1 MLKQRFSSLNDCH
14 CSSLSV
20 CLKVFTIWSVI
31 ETKGERIIGR
41 NWWRTGNPVETVHRG
56 LLPRD
61 SGEDFPLFWWSWP
74 HCASDGPPNPA
85 PFYKCRETYF
95 QGFNLYFSLV
105 ISDFQINFWE
115 KERNAAVLRRH
126 WDMWFPRRT
135 RLELGTVISSLVTTQ
150 LQIFCGMKNGRIAV
164 YDQNLW
170 PAAVLGGCILELQ
183 TGFKRRLS

>member
-1 MLKQRFSSLNDCH
+1 MEETDGGLEILLKL
-14 CSSLSV
+14 
-20 CLKVFTIWSVI
+20 FTEGYYQGILEKIFHYFDGVDLTALQMAHPTLHHFI
-31 ETKGERIIGR
+31 NVGR
-41 NWWRTGNPVETVHRG
+41 
-56 LLPRD
+56 L
-61 SGEDFPLFWWSWP
+61 
-74 HCASDGPPNPA
+74 
-85 PFYKCRETYF
+85 
-95 QGFNLYFSLV
+95 FNLYFSLI